1 MWIRFLAVLLITVL
15 ANAPAHAQD
24 LFIRDDTADTG
35 VEPNPSSGPMWTS
48 PDIWV
53 RRDPMPGWNP
63 YPYPIASPP
72 PWLDTTHFDPDYRSP
87 QSGRP
92 NYIYVRVRNRGTP
105 STGSEQLRVYAA
117 AASTGLNW
125 DPAKLAGSFIDNVV
139 GGVLM
144 GIEVTKERR
153 NAASPSVT
161 NADRTAYLNAL
172 LAIADQ
178 MNPNVVYPGGDTYW
192 HTQQEI
198 HRFGPTYR
206 HGAGNPFIPS
216 VAFLPW
222 HREYVNR
229 YEGLLQEANPTVKLL
244 YWQWTQNPNGPP
256 FNFFDSSFMGAS
268 GAGLSAGVQPG
279 APISPATD
287 GVYANAFTGL
297 NAILR
302 RGQPTFGTIESDT
315 TINNRTDYDSA
326 SNTTNFSGRLE
337 AVSHNTSHVRIGG
350 YWGPT
355 PPPFVASQAG
365 DQVLQNYAARD
376 PFFFML
382 HAKVD
387 QLWARWQR
395 KSNFNLDPA
404 TTYGTAQGDA
414 NIGASMGPWD
424 GVAVPDG
431 LPNDTTGEVPPW
443 TAGSLYTYSKTG
455 LDRSVTS
462 PPFYDV
468 APLSIPA
475 MATNEEAIIE
485 IPWYPPNPANYGTG
499 PLHLCLLA
507 RIETSTSSPWGMTT
521 PESTDVNANTRA
533 NNNIAWRNVSVVDT
547 FPGPLMLVN
556 FFATNPFKREVPGGL
571 RFAAGLN
578 RPGNEFFRV
587 GTVRIDLG
595 RELGERWRAGGS
607 AGKGFER
614 TNDAAQI
621 RITQADATIE
631 NIVLR
636 PGERFPVRM
645 IFELN
650 RDYRPTKAGELLNFD
665 VVQFATAEGRPF
677 TVGGNR
683 YQIGV
688 EKLTLVPAGREWR
701 VLGEAKPRQRWHEL
715 DFNDSSWN
723 RRRLELGLLDAA
735 ACGSAHGVRTTT
747 TYLRHT
753 FNVDDPAFIRNAI
766 LRVRQSDGAAV
777 YLNGKEIFRTN
788 LPAALHYRALAQK
801 PVRGIAREA
810 YVPVKV
816 DPALLRKGRN
826 VLAAEVHRAADNRG
840 DLTFDAE
847 LNANWEQPRE
857 KAVAAFRNI
866 DGALFRIGQRATVEL
881 DAFDGD
887 GRVRSVALLLN
898 GKQTA
903 AREVAPFRFDVDVR
917 KGPQRLTAVV
927 TDSDGNRTLAHTTI
941 TGVENVP
948 PKVAFIQ
955 PGIHS
960 EIAEGDP
967 FVAVVRAS
975 DPDGKIVR
983 VDFFL
988 NDEMRFGEEPRLVGS
1003 ANREPFMVT
1012 LPRLKPGAHSMLRAV
1027 AVDDGGARTGAIPI
1041 MVMVRPSGDQAHNH

>member
-1 MWIRFLAVLLITVL
+1 
-15 ANAPAHAQD
+15 
-24 LFIRDDTADTG
+24 
-35 VEPNPSSGPMWTS
+35 
-48 PDIWV
+48 
-53 RRDPMPGWNP
+53 
-63 YPYPIASPP
+63 
-72 PWLDTTHFDPDYRSP
+72 
-87 QSGRP
+87 
-92 NYIYVRVRNRGTP
+92 
-105 STGSEQLRVYAA
+105 
-117 AASTGLNW
+117 
-125 DPAKLAGSFIDNVV
+125 
-139 GGVLM
+139 
-144 GIEVTKERR
+144 
-153 NAASPSVT
+153 
-161 NADRTAYLNAL
+161 
-172 LAIADQ
+172 
-178 MNPNVVYPGGDTYW
+178 
-192 HTQQEI
+192 
-198 HRFGPTYR
+198 
-206 HGAGNPFIPS
+206 
-216 VAFLPW
+216 
-222 HREYVNR
+222 
-229 YEGLLQEANPTVKLL
+229 EGLLQEANPTVKLL

-256 FNFFDSSFMGAS
+256 FNFFTNTFMGAS
-268 GAGLSAGVQPG
+268 GVGLPAGVQPG

-287 GVYANAFTGL
+287 GVYANTFTGL

-302 RGQPTFGTIESDT
+302 RGQPTAGTIESDA

-326 SNTTNFSGRLE
+326 SNAANFSGRLE

-350 YWGPT
+350 YWGPP
-355 PPPFVASQAG
+355 PPPFVPSQAG

-414 NIGASMGPWD
+414 NIAASMGPWD

-443 TAGSLYTYSKTG
+443 TAGSPHTYSKNA

-462 PPFYDV
+462 PPFYDF
-468 APLSIPA
+468 APLTIPA
-475 MATNEEAIIE
+475 MGTNEEAIIE
-485 IPWYPPNPANYGTG
+485 IPWYPPNPANYGIG

-507 RIETSTSSPWGMTT
+507 RIETSTASPFGMTT
-521 PESTDVNANTRA
+521 PETADINGNTRA

-547 FPGPLMLVN
+547 FPGPLMLVH
-556 FFATNPFKREVPGGL
+556 FFATNPFQREIPGGL
-571 RFAAGLN
+571 RFAARLN
-578 RPGNEFFRV
+578 RPGDEFFRV

-595 RELGERWRAGGS
+595 RELAERWNAGGS
-607 AGKGFER
+607 RGKGFER
-614 TNDAAQI
+614 TNDPTQI

-645 IFELN
+645 LFELH

-677 TVGGNR
+677 TIGGNR

-688 EKLTLVPAGREWR
+688 EKLTLVAPGREWR
-701 VLGEAKPRQRWHEL
+701 VLGEAKPPLRWNDS
-715 DFNDSSWN
+715 DFDDSSWN

-753 FNVDDPAFIRNAI
+753 FNVDDPSFIRNAF

-777 YLNGKEIFRTN
+777 YLNGREIFRAN
-788 LPAALHYRALAQK
+788 LPNALHYRTLALR

-810 YVPVKV
+810 YALVKI
-816 DPALLRKGRN
+816 DPQLLRKGRN
-826 VLAAEVHRAADNRG
+826 VLAAEVHRAAENRG
-840 DLTFDAE
+840 DLTFDAG
-847 LNANWEQPRE
+847 LDANWEQPRE

-866 DGALFRIGQRATVEL
+866 DGALFRTGTRAAVEL
-881 DAFDGD
+881 DAFDAD
-887 GRVRSVALLLN
+887 GSVRSATLLVN
-898 GKQTA
+898 GKQA
-903 AREVAPFRFDVDVR
+903 ATRDAAPFRFDVEVR
-917 KGPQRLTAVV
+917 KGPQRLTAIV
-927 TDSDGNRTLAHTTI
+927 TDSDGNRTLAHTTV
-941 TGVENVP
+941 TGVDNVP
-948 PKVAFIQ
+948 PKVAFTQ

-975 DPDGKIVR
+975 DPDGRVVR

-1003 ANREPFMVT
+1003 ASRAPFMVT
-1012 LPRLKPGAHSMLRAV
+1012 L
-1027 AVDDGGARTGAIPI
+1027 
-1041 MVMVRPSGDQAHNH
+1041 